1 MDFVGEYA
9 PMWTVL
15 KAIWQEER
23 PAIDEAGRML
33 ACSLE
38 ADGMLYVFG
47 CGHSHMIEEEL
58 FYVPEA
64 WGMSP
69 LFESSTML
77 HEGAAKSSRIER
89 MSGYAELVIDRMI
102 LGRGC
107 FFGGVKQR
115 Y

>member
-9 PMWTVL
+9 ANVDAVL

-33 ACSLE
+33 ARSLE

-58 FYVPEA
+58 FYRAGCLGAVC
-64 WGMSP
+64 P

-77 HEGAAKSSRIER
+77 H
-89 MSGYAELVIDRMI
+89 
-102 LGRGC
+102 
-107 FFGGVKQR
+107 
-115 Y
+115 